1 MRSAIA
7 RRRLQTSVHLDGL
20 IQIGTGYSVRT
31 DLPLVTFEDMTSV
44 QSRAAGYSDWRAMPT
59 RAVAAR
65 VKRQR
70 QIYQEARAC
79 CATTHW
85 AASSI
90 IADYGVPP
98 AKVHVV
104 GVGRNYQ
111 PPEGGI
117 ERDWHPPR
125 LLFVGRDWKRKNGP
139 RVLKAFERLR
149 IDVPDA
155 RLDVVGGHPPLQG
168 DGIVGHG
175 VLHLASAAD
184 RNRLAELFTKATCFV
199 MPSLTEP
206 SALAYVEASAYGLP
220 SVVTSRGGSVEL
232 VGDGGIVVDPFDD
245 DGILEA
251 MRTLC
256 DAATAARLGRIA
268 QQRSQLFT
276 SEAMAGRL
284 LRALELPSLRS
295 DTLPEFL

>member
-20 IQIGTGYSVRT
+20 IQIGTSYSVRT

-44 QSRAAGYSDWRAMPT
+44 QSRAAGYSDWRAMPK

-70 QIYQEARAC
+70 SIYRNAHAC

-85 AASSI
+85 AANSI
-90 IADYGVPP
+90 IADYGIPSE
-98 AKVHVV
+98 KVHVV

-111 PPEGGI
+111 PADARV
-117 ERDWHPPR
+117 ERRWYPPR

-139 RVLKAFERLR
+139 RVLRAFERLR

-155 RLDVVGGHPPLQG
+155 RLDVVGDHPPLQG

-175 VLHLASAAD
+175 VLRLGAPAD
-184 RNRLAELFTKATCFV
+184 RSRLAELFTKATCFV
-199 MPSLTEP
+199 MPSLNEP

-220 SVVTSRGGSVEL
+220 SVVTSTGGSVEL
-232 VGDGGIVVDPFDD
+232 VGDGGIAVDPFDD

-251 MRTLC
+251 MRMLC
-256 DAATAARLGRIA
+256 DAPTAARLGRIA

-276 SEAMAGRL
+276 SKAMAGRL

-295 DTLPEFL
+295 DALPAFL